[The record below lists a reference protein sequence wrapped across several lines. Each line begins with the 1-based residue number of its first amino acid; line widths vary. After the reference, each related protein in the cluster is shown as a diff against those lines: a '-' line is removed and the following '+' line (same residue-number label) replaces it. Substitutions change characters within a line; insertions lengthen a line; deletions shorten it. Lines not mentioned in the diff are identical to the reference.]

1 MKFKVMSEKQISSNT
16 DNFVTAE
23 EKGYPKIV
31 APLTYFVRVSQDE
44 VLGYTSYR
52 DMGGF
57 YFVGNTFIHPNAR
70 GQGVYSELLSHRNR
84 CLPEK
89 PKVTLVNPINGT
101 NPEILFA
108 QVEKQGGIKVTCY
121 EDVADIMS
129 KEIYNHLVELPIFI
143 YR

>member
-1 MKFKVMSEKQISSNT
+1 MKFRVMSEKQVRNIT
-16 DNFVTAE
+16 DNFVTAV
-23 EKGYPKIV
+23 EKGYPEIV
-31 APLTYFVRVSQDE
+31 APLTYFVRLSREE
-44 VLGYTSYR
+44 VLGYTSFR

-70 GQGVYSELLSHRNR
+70 GRGVYSELLSHRNR

-101 NPEILFA
+101 NPDILYA
-108 QVEKQGGIKVTCY
+108 QVQKQGGVAVESYI
-121 EDVADIMS
+121 DVEDIMS
-129 KEIYNHLVELPIFI
+129 EEMYESFIGLPVFI

>member
-1 MKFKVMSEKQISSNT
+1 MRFHVMNEKQLRNIT
-16 DNFVTAE
+16 DNFVTAI
-23 EKGYPKIV
+23 EKGYPEIV
-31 APLTYFVRVSQDE
+31 APLTYFVRVNHNE
-44 VLGYTSYR
+44 MLGYTSYR

-57 YFVGNTFIHPNAR
+57 YFVGNTFIHPNSR

-121 EDVADIMS
+121 EDVADIMCE
-129 KEIYNHLVELPIFI
+129 EIYNLLVELPIFI

>member
-1 MKFKVMSEKQISSNT
+1 MKFKIMTEKQISNRT
-16 DNFVTAE
+16 EGFVTAA
-23 EKGYPKIV
+23 EKGYPEIV

-57 YFVGNTFIHPNAR
+57 YFVGNTFIHPIAR
-70 GQGVYSELLSHRNR
+70 GQGVYGELLSHRNR

-108 QVEKQGGIKVTCY
+108 QVEKQGGVKVTCY

-129 KEIYNHLVELPIFI
+129 KEIYEHLVKLPIFI

>member
-1 MKFKVMSEKQISSNT
+1 MKYQVMNEKQVRVIT
-16 DNFVTAE
+16 ENFVTAV
-23 EKGYPKIV
+23 EKGYPEIV
-31 APLTYFVRVSQDE
+31 APLTYFVRVNQEE

-52 DMGGF
+52 DMGDF
-57 YFVGNTFIHPNAR
+57 YFVGNTFIDPKAR

-108 QVEKQGGIKVTCY
+108 QVKKQGGSQVNSY
-121 EDVADIMS
+121 QEVRDIMP
-129 KEIYNHLVELPIFI
+129 KEIYERLNTLPIFI